1 MRHLARRDLA
11 LLAADAARL
20 DSLHVPAGLARLVG
34 SAWHGGGAVSGLTAL
49 FWEPGRAQVALAVD
63 QAIDGDFRAAAASTV
78 EAVGVGVATGI
89 ALGELGAAAVDAVQ
103 DASGGSAT
111 KAGAAGG
118 SRARKPFTAAGKR
131 DVIDANRAANNGLTR
146 CENCRAETVPA
157 ARSQS
162 GVSPPPSETQVDHII
177 ARSRDGDGSPPN
189 GQLLCRTCNRQ
200 KSNR

>member
-1 MRHLARRDLA
+1 MAC
-11 LLAADAARL
+11 LLR
-20 DSLHVPAGLARLVG
+20 